1 MNPTMHGTIAAGEAL
16 YALSRH
22 KIFARPMS
30 EAEIV
35 EARIEEIRFISC
47 DSDLLTKTQKDRID
61 EALGLLERAAS
72 ALCPQEPP
80 AVPPGLE
87 DFQP

>member
-1 MNPTMHGTIAAGEAL
+1 MIPTMDGTIAASEAL

-22 KIFARPMS
+22 KISAREMS

-35 EARIEEIRFISC
+35 ETRIEEIRFISC
-47 DSDLLTKTQKDRID
+47 NSDLLTKAQKDHID
-61 EALGLLERAAS
+61 EALLALERAAS

-80 AVPPGLE
+80 VVPPGLE
-87 DFQP
+87 DL

>member
-1 MNPTMHGTIAAGEAL
+1 MNPTTDGTIAAGEAL
-16 YALSRH
+16 YALSQY

-47 DSDLLTKTQKDRID
+47 NSDLLTKAQKNQID
-61 EALGLLERAAS
+61 EALLALERAAS

-80 AVPPGLE
+80 SVPPGLE

>member
-1 MNPTMHGTIAAGEAL
+1 MNPAIGCTIAASEAL
-16 YALSRH
+16 YMLSRC
-22 KIFARPMS
+22 KISAREMS

-47 DSDLLTKTQKDRID
+47 NSDLLTKAQKSYID
-61 EALGLLERAAS
+61 EALLALERAAS

-80 AVPPGLE
+80 SVPPGLE

>member
-1 MNPTMHGTIAAGEAL
+1 MNPTMDGTIAASEAL

-22 KIFARPMS
+22 KIFAQPMS

-47 DSDLLTKTQKDRID
+47 NSDLLSKAQKDHID
-61 EALGLLERAAS
+61 EALLALERAAS
-72 ALCPQEPP
+72 ALCPQEPR

-87 DFQP
+87 DL